1 MGDLSIDFKYSSYT
15 NNGEP
20 NLNWAIRKFFMDI
33 CKEHHVN
40 IDNQLLYIS
49 DYNNTICPVIKPN
62 IPIKEY
68 DEARTAELFNAI
80 KISKPIAEKTIDAR
94 HRHLVLDPIEWYFK
108 EYENDSNPMWGAFF
122 KFDDKGLGIE
132 VALRRVQRS
141 FTDNEVF
148 LLAKELLGSPITMPG
163 ENFGI
168 AICEYVGARINEAAG
183 VSFRD
188 IIQLTEHQNEYVLR
202 IGALTTQIHSNLLK
216 TSGKTYN
223 APRLVPIMDVFA
235 RKLLARMEYLNDAI
249 NFPCSYKNITYNSV
263 LDLPIACYGQDY
275 LRRCSS
281 DEISNAAR
289 NLFRDVLHFDEN
301 RIAGLSELM
310 FRDPERFDEEKSAT
324 CYTCR
329 RDFAT
334 ELSIALYGHKH
345 EMVYQQYNMGHK
357 IDDPRF
363 KRNDLTDEYYLHETK
378 VLLEKSHRVNSFDIA
393 TPTLA

>member
-1 MGDLSIDFKYSSYT
+1 MDGLSIDFKYSSYT
-15 NNGEP
+15 NKGEP
-20 NLNWAIRKFFMDI
+20 NLNWAIRTYFMDI
-33 CKEHHVN
+33 CKEHRVN
-40 IDNQLLYIS
+40 LDNQMLYIS

-68 DEARTAELFNAI
+68 DESKVMELFNAI
-80 KISKPIAEKTIDAR
+80 RASRPIAEKTIDTR
-94 HRHLVLDPIEWYFK
+94 HSHLVLDPIEWYFK
-108 EYENDSNPMWGAFF
+108 EHGKEDDPMWGAFF

-132 VALRRVQRS
+132 VALKRVQRS
-141 FTDNEVF
+141 FTDKEAF

-168 AICEYVGARINEAAG
+168 AICEYIGARINEAAG
-183 VSFRD
+183 ASFRD
-188 IIQLTEHQNEYVLR
+188 IIQLIDYPNEYVLR
-202 IGALTTQIHSNLLK
+202 IGALTTKLHSNLLK
-216 TSGKTYN
+216 ASGKTYN
-223 APRLVPIMDVFA
+223 APRLVPIMDIFA
-235 RKLLARMEYLNDAI
+235 ERLLARMKYLEDAI
-249 NFPCSYKNITYNSV
+249 RFPCSYKNIIYNSV
-263 LDLPIACYGQDY
+263 LDLPIACHGQDY

-289 NLFRDVLHFDEN
+289 SLFKDVLHFDEN
-301 RIAGLSELM
+301 RMAGLSELM

-334 ELSIALYGHKH
+334 ELSIALHGHKH

-357 IDDPRF
+357 IDDSRF

-378 VLLEKSHRVNSFDIA
+378 ALLEKSHRVNSFDITA
-393 TPTLA
+393 PTLA